1 MGKFGETIGGVG
13 KVACCISTSTQLSS
27 SLLTKGSRMAKT
39 YTVHKNKPN
48 DQSE

>member
-1 MGKFGETIGGVG
+1 MVTN
-13 KVACCISTSTQLSS
+13 AADSQLLTQLNS